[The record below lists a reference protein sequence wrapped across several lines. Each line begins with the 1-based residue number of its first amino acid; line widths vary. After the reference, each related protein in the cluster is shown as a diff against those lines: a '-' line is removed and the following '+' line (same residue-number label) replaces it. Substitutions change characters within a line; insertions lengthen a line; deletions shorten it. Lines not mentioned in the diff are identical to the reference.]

1 MLRWN
6 IRWLTRKPYVHID
19 GGCIVLHLPTKQ
31 KEDTAMEWYL
41 KVVKDNYANFK
52 GRARRKEYWM
62 FCLFNILFA
71 FVLTIVDFILGTF
84 PLLYVIYLLAII
96 VPGIAVTV
104 RRLHDIG
111 KSGAWYFIIV
121 IPFIGGIWLLVLL
134 CTDGTPG
141 ENSYGSSPKA
151 A

>member
-1 MLRWN
+1 
-6 IRWLTRKPYVHID
+6 
-19 GGCIVLHLPTKQ
+19 
-31 KEDTAMEWYL
+31 MEWYL
-41 KVVKDNYANFK
+41 KVVRDNYANFK

-62 FCLFNILFA
+62 FCLFNMLFV
-71 FVLTIVDFILGTF
+71 FVVAIVDYILGTF

-96 VPGIAVTV
+96 IPGIAVTV

-111 KSGAWYFIIV
+111 KSGGWYFIIL
-121 IPFIGGIWLLVLL
+121 IPFIGAIWLLVLL

-141 ENSYGSSPKA
+141 ENNYGSSPKA